1 MGALLP
7 LSILQVIAKAWGTL
21 LYRFPTRAKTTT
33 ERNLTACFPDKS
45 EAEIAELAKSSLIHT
60 ASTAIELGKSWLL
73 PMEKTLALV
82 VDCEGQDKFNAAYES
97 GNGIILLAPHLGNWE
112 IFGFYLSDS
121 ASTTFLYQPPK
132 YLALDRLITRSRS
145 RGGLNMAPTNQTG
158 VAQIFKTLKQGQ
170 VVGVLPDQVPSQEG
184 GGYANFFGVPA
195 LTMTL
200 ISKLLQKTDAKVF
213 CGFAKRLP
221 NAKGFKVIVQEADEG
236 IYSEDASI
244 SLAALNSTVEKTVLS
259 AIEQYQWEYKRFRKQ
274 ADGSKFY

>member
-7 LSILQVIAKAWGTL
+7 LSILQVIAKAWGAL

-60 ASTAIELGKSWLL
+60 ASTAIEMGKSWLL

-200 ISKLLQKTDAKVF
+200 ISKLLQKTDASFLWF
-213 CGFAKRLP
+213 CK
-221 NAKGFKVIVQEADEG
+221 KI
-236 IYSEDASI
+236 
-244 SLAALNSTVEKTVLS
+244 T
-259 AIEQYQWEYKRFRKQ
+259 
-274 ADGSKFY
+274 